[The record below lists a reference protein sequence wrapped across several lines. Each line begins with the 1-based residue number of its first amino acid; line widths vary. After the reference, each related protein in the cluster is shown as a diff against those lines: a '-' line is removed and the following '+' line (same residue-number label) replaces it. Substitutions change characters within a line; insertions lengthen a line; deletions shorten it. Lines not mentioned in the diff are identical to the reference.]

1 MKEKL
6 KICVYAIIFM
16 LVRMKRRA
24 YEYILTMNIEFFD
37 KYFKFLF
44 LSFWAMVWY
53 ELVFVSDTFIK
64 TILVSTYC
72 IFTSIYIFFILFM
85 KKDTIKNITL
95 YYRIS
100 ILCSF
105 VSTLFSLLLFSTSI
119 FFLITKLI
127 FILICLYF
135 SYTKLFKYKI
145 EEGLVGILS
154 SILLLVITFYY

>member
-1 MKEKL
+1 
-6 KICVYAIIFM
+6 
-16 LVRMKRRA
+16 
-24 YEYILTMNIEFFD
+24 MNIEFFD

-72 IFTSIYIFFILFM
+72 IFTSIYIFFILFI

-105 VSTLFSLLLFSTSI
+105 ISTLFSLLLFSTSI

-154 SILLLVITFYY
+154 STLLLVITFCY

>member
-1 MKEKL
+1 
-6 KICVYAIIFM
+6 
-16 LVRMKRRA
+16 
-24 YEYILTMNIEFFD
+24 MNIEFFD

-72 IFTSIYIFFILFM
+72 IFTSIYIFFILFI

-105 VSTLFSLLLFSTSI
+105 ISTLFSLLLFSTSI

-127 FILICLYF
+127 FILIGLYF

-154 SILLLVITFYY
+154 STLLLVITFYY

>member
-1 MKEKL
+1 
-6 KICVYAIIFM
+6 
-16 LVRMKRRA
+16 
-24 YEYILTMNIEFFD
+24 MNIEFFD

-72 IFTSIYIFFILFM
+72 IFTSIYIFFILFI

-105 VSTLFSLLLFSTSI
+105 ISTLFSLLLFSTSI

-135 SYTKLFKYKI
+135 SYTKLFKYNI

-154 SILLLVITFYY
+154 STLLLVITFYY

>member
-1 MKEKL
+1 
-6 KICVYAIIFM
+6 
-16 LVRMKRRA
+16 
-24 YEYILTMNIEFFD
+24 MNIEFFD

-44 LSFWAMVWY
+44 LSFWTMVWY

-72 IFTSIYIFFILFM
+72 IATSIYIFFILFI

>member
-1 MKEKL
+1 MKG
-6 KICVYAIIFM
+6 
-16 LVRMKRRA
+16 
-24 YEYILTMNIEFFD
+24 YILTMNIEFFD

-72 IFTSIYIFFILFM
+72 IFTSIYIFSILFM
-85 KKDTIKNITL
+85 KKDTIKDITL

-105 VSTLFSLLLFSTSI
+105 ISTLFSLLLFSTSI

-154 SILLLVITFYY
+154 STLLLVITFYY

>member
-1 MKEKL
+1 
-6 KICVYAIIFM
+6 
-16 LVRMKRRA
+16 
-24 YEYILTMNIEFFD
+24 MNIEFFD

-44 LSFWAMVWY
+44 LSFWTMVWY

-72 IFTSIYIFFILFM
+72 IATSIYIFFILFI

-105 VSTLFSLLLFSTSI
+105 ISTLFSLLLFSTSI
-119 FFLITKLI
+119 LFLITKLI

>member
-1 MKEKL
+1 
-6 KICVYAIIFM
+6 
-16 LVRMKRRA
+16 
-24 YEYILTMNIEFFD
+24 MNIEFFD

-72 IFTSIYIFFILFM
+72 IFTSIYIFFILFI

-105 VSTLFSLLLFSTSI
+105 ISTLFSLLLFSTSI

>member
-1 MKEKL
+1 
-6 KICVYAIIFM
+6 
-16 LVRMKRRA
+16 
-24 YEYILTMNIEFFD
+24 MNIEFFE

-72 IFTSIYIFFILFM
+72 IFTSIYIFFILFI

-105 VSTLFSLLLFSTSI
+105 ISTLFSLLLFSTSI

-154 SILLLVITFYY
+154 STLLLVITFYY

>member
-1 MKEKL
+1 
-6 KICVYAIIFM
+6 
-16 LVRMKRRA
+16 
-24 YEYILTMNIEFFD
+24 MNIEFFD

-44 LSFWAMVWY
+44 LSFWTMIWY

-72 IFTSIYIFFILFM
+72 IFTSIYIFFILFI

-105 VSTLFSLLLFSTSI
+105 ISTLFSLLLFSTSI

-154 SILLLVITFYY
+154 STLLLVITFYY

>member
-1 MKEKL
+1 
-6 KICVYAIIFM
+6 
-16 LVRMKRRA
+16 
-24 YEYILTMNIEFFD
+24 MNIEFFD

-105 VSTLFSLLLFSTSI
+105 ISTLFSLLLFSTSI

-154 SILLLVITFYY
+154 STLLLVITFYY

>member
-1 MKEKL
+1 
-6 KICVYAIIFM
+6 
-16 LVRMKRRA
+16 
-24 YEYILTMNIEFFD
+24 MNIEFFD

-72 IFTSIYIFFILFM
+72 IFTSIYIFFILFI

-105 VSTLFSLLLFSTSI
+105 ISTLFSLLLFSTSI

-154 SILLLVITFYY
+154 STLLLVITFYY

>member
-1 MKEKL
+1 
-6 KICVYAIIFM
+6 
-16 LVRMKRRA
+16 
-24 YEYILTMNIEFFD
+24 MNIEFFD

-72 IFTSIYIFFILFM
+72 IFTSIYIFFILFI

-105 VSTLFSLLLFSTSI
+105 ISTLFSLLLFSTSI
-119 FFLITKLI
+119 LFLITKLI

>member
-1 MKEKL
+1 MKG
-6 KICVYAIIFM
+6 
-16 LVRMKRRA
+16 
-24 YEYILTMNIEFFD
+24 YILTMNIEFFD

-72 IFTSIYIFFILFM
+72 IFTSIYIFFILFI

-105 VSTLFSLLLFSTSI
+105 ISTLFSLLLFSTSI

-154 SILLLVITFYY
+154 STLLLVITFYY

>member
-1 MKEKL
+1 
-6 KICVYAIIFM
+6 
-16 LVRMKRRA
+16 
-24 YEYILTMNIEFFD
+24 MNIEFFD

-72 IFTSIYIFFILFM
+72 IFTSIYIFFILFI
-85 KKDTIKNITL
+85 KKATIKNITL
-95 YYRIS
+95 NNRMS

-105 VSTLFSLLLFSTSI
+105 ISTLFSLLLFSTSI

-154 SILLLVITFYY
+154 STLLLVITFYY